1 MSAHFH
7 VDLGPFTLD
16 VRLDDSGIRMQRGP
30 LADTIPWAQV
40 SGATLLRELHHDE
53 SEDRQDEERAA
64 RFLGAASA
72 ETVHSLR
79 GKVGQIALAY
89 RDAKNHLRETQVP
102 APLDDPAFLQEFQT
116 RLGPRWLGESSDRQQ
131 AAKRLHTN
139 PGFFKTVFVLVA
151 LFGILAAV
159 ATISVFGFLG
169 PVLNFLSI
177 QRMLLDL
184 QDGNLASFASRLVTY
199 IALLVI
205 GYLLHR
211 TIRSLF
217 AARRA
222 RMVSALQRK
231 S

>member
-1 MSAHFH
+1 
-7 VDLGPFTLD
+7 
-16 VRLDDSGIRMQRGP
+16 MQRGP
-30 LADTIPWAQV
+30 LAETIPWEKI
-40 SGATLLRELHHDE
+40 SGATLLRELHHDD

-64 RFLGAASA
+64 KFLGP
-72 ETVHSLR
+72 ELR
-79 GKVGQIALAY
+79 GKVGQVVVAY
-89 RDAKNHLRETQVP
+89 RNEKKHLRETQVP

-116 RLGPRWLGESSDRQQ
+116 RLGPRWLGESSDRRH
-131 AAKRLHTN
+131 AAKLLHTN

-151 LFGILAAV
+151 LFGILAVV
-159 ATISVFGFLG
+159 AAIALFGFLG

-184 QDGNLASFASRLVTY
+184 QDGNLVSFASRLVTY
-199 IALLVI
+199 VALLVI

-222 RMVSALQRK
+222 TIVSALQRK